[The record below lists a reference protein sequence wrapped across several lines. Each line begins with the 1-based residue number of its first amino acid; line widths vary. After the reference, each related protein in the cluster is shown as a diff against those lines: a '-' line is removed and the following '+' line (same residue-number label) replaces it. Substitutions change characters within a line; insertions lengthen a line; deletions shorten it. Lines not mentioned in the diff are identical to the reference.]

1 MTGREFHRD
10 GMGRREREEEGKE
23 VEWGGGGWKEGR
35 GGGKVGRTHCKLLS
49 HEPVAPSKLSG
60 E

>member
-23 VEWGGGGWKEGR
+23 VVGGR
-35 GGGKVGRTHCKLLS
+35 GEMEGGKGRGKVGRTQGKLLS